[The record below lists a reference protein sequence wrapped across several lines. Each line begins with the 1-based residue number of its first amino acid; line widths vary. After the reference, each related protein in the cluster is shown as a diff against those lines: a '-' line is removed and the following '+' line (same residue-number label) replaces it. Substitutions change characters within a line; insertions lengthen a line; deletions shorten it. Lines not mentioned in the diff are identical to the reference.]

1 MLSNYEYMIKKAP
14 WWLNK
19 NKHIQA
25 FYISISKLFDEIDKI
40 YFLLEKQYLIDYAHD
55 EFLDNIGIKF
65 NVERKNQ
72 NDIRYR
78 NRIKLKMK
86 QVNLIPNL
94 ETLYKISQMFSGI
107 TPQIDTNINNEPAMY
122 NVKFIGNK
130 SYDFS
135 LIDDLNLNYIVGGGV
150 KINTEKCLENWE
162 IGLRFGNKFLGQNK
176 IKDELK
182 KSPICNFDYIKI
194 GNFGNNHLGCFDFG
208 KNNNL
213 NIK

>member
-1 MLSNYEYMIKKAP
+1 MQNNYEYMIKKVP

-19 NKHIQA
+19 NKNVQA
-25 FYISISKLFDEIDKI
+25 FYSSISKLFDEIDKT
-40 YFLLEKQYLIDYAHD
+40 YLLLEKQYLIDYAYD
-55 EFLDNIGIKF
+55 EFLENIGIKF

-72 NDIRYR
+72 SDMRYR

-86 QVNLIPNL
+86 QINLVPNL
-94 ETLYKISQMFSGI
+94 ETLYEIGQMFSGI

-122 NVKFIGNK
+122 NIKFIGHKN
-130 SYDFS
+130 YDFS
-135 LIDDLNLNYIVGGGV
+135 LIDDLNLNNIVGGGV

-162 IGLRFGNKFLGQNK
+162 IGLRFGKKFLGQSK
-176 IKDELK
+176 IKDEIK
-182 KSPICNFDYIKI
+182 KSPICNFDYIKL
-194 GNFGNNHLGCFDFG
+194 GNFGNNKLGQFDFG

>member
-1 MLSNYEYMIKKAP
+1 MQSNYEYMIKKAP

-19 NKHIQA
+19 NKNIQN

-65 NVERKNQ
+65 NVERKSQ

-86 QVNLIPNL
+86 QVNLVPNL
-94 ETLYKISQMFSGI
+94 ETLYEIGQIFSGI
-107 TPQIDTNINNEPAMY
+107 TPQIDTNVNNEPAMY

-130 SYDFS
+130 NYDFS
-135 LIDDLNLNYIVGGGV
+135 LIDDLNLNDIVGGGV

-182 KSPICNFDYIKI
+182 KSPICNFDYIKL
-194 GNFGNNHLGCFDFG
+194 GNFGNNKLGQFDFG

>member
-1 MLSNYEYMIKKAP
+1 MQSNYEYMIKKVP
-14 WWLNK
+14 WWLSKNK
-19 NKHIQA
+19 NVQA
-25 FYISISKLFDEIDKI
+25 FYTSVSKLFDEIDKI
-40 YFLLEKQYLIDYAHD
+40 YLLLEKQYLIDYAHD
-55 EFLDNIGIKF
+55 EFLDNIGAKF

-86 QVNLIPNL
+86 QVNLVPNL
-94 ETLYKISQMFSGI
+94 ETLYEIGQIFSGI

-135 LIDDLNLNYIVGGGV
+135 LIDDLNLNDIVGGGV

-182 KSPICNFDYIKI
+182 KSPICNFDYIKL
-194 GNFGNNHLGCFDFG
+194 GNFGNNKLGQFDFG